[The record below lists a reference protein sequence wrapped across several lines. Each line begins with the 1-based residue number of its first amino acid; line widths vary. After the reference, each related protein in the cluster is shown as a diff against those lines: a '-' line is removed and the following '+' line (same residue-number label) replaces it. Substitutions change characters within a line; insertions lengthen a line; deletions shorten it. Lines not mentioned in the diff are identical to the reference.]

1 MKFHEGDKVE
11 IYNVPGGL
19 SGMTG
24 AICGRV
30 SGVEN
35 DEGMSPGW
43 STYIVRIDEKHIED
57 FKKLGYQYS
66 CFGIT
71 DACIRRVS

>member
-1 MKFHEGDKVE
+1 MKFHEGDQVE
-11 IYNVPGGL
+11 VFNVPGGL
-19 SGMTG
+19 SGMKGT
-24 AICGRV
+24 ICGRV

-35 DEGMSPGW
+35 DEGMSAGW
-43 STYIVRIDEKHIED
+43 STYIIRIADECMDD

-71 DACIRRVS
+71 DACIRRVN